1 MIIWIRIGTLES
13 YNKDDRDFRL
23 KRRLEEVSGQPCLM
37 LHQAQMTPDII
48 GPLKPQAIL
57 LSGCGT
63 FFQHFN
69 PKAFYDFEDTLNAMA
84 DVPTMGLCAS
94 HQLMGF
100 MFNHGFRN
108 LSNLEDE
115 MMRPLMPGEP
125 DVLDPNPDALGYFC
139 EEGFYPVTALQPD
152 QLFEG
157 LPDPLVV
164 RQSHYAEM
172 KTVPSNFDLIASNEN
187 CRIQAIKHRER
198 PLYGTQFHP
207 EYYVEVYPHGRTI
220 LENFFRFAGVL

>member
-69 PKAFYDFEDTLNAMA
+69 PKTFYDFEDTLNAMA

-108 LSNLEDE
+108 LPKLEDE
-115 MMRPLMPGEP
+115 MMRPL
-125 DVLDPNPDALGYFC
+125 LA
-139 EEGFYPVTALQPD
+139 
-152 QLFEG
+152 
-157 LPDPLVV
+157 
-164 RQSHYAEM
+164 
-172 KTVPSNFDLIASNEN
+172 
-187 CRIQAIKHRER
+187 
-198 PLYGTQFHP
+198 
-207 EYYVEVYPHGRTI
+207 GRTGRARSQSRCPGVF
-220 LENFFRFAGVL
+220 LRRGVLPGYRATT

>member
-1 MIIWIRIGTLES
+1 MIIWSRIGTLES
-13 YNKDDRDFRL
+13 YNRDGRDFRL
-23 KRRLEEVSGQPCLM
+23 KRRLEEISRQPCLM
-37 LHQAQMTPDII
+37 LHQGQMAPEIV
-48 GPLKPQAIL
+48 GPLKPRAML

-63 FFQHFN
+63 FFRHFE
-69 PKAFYDFEDTLNAMA
+69 PEAFYGFEDTLNEMA

-100 MFNHGFRN
+100 MFNHGFRS
-108 LSNLEDE
+108 LTKLEDE
-115 MMRPLMPGEP
+115 MMRPLRPGEP

-139 EEGFYPVTALQPD
+139 EEGFHQVAALQADP
-152 QLFEG
+152 LFDG
-157 LPDPLVV
+157 LPDPFVV

-172 KTVPSNFDLIASNEN
+172 KIVPPGFDLIASNGN
-187 CRIQAIKHRER
+187 CRIQAIKHRDR

-207 EYYVEVYPHGRTI
+207 EYYIDSYPHGRKI